1 MDTWA
6 LTGFSKYP
14 KSGSPDIYKD
24 IGSNFKKKGAQVGTN
39 PSSPKKSWNQK
50 NEDKLQ
56 KNFI

>member
-39 PSSPKKSWNQK
+39 PSSPKK
-50 NEDKLQ
+50 
-56 KNFI
+56 